1 MNEKKSIKE
10 VKLKGSYRNEVEIV
24 GFMEMNF
31 EMEERTDYV
40 LLLFIGRVW
49 VCLFYSSSFVV
60 CVSVSEGT

>member
-40 LLLFIGRVW
+40 LLLFIGRV
-49 VCLFYSSSFVV
+49 
-60 CVSVSEGT
+60 